1 MFHRTLQVLGGAVC
15 ALLVAHASPASA
27 LGWSSPLGECTVV
40 TAYGAEYGGHTH
52 RGVDLAGD
60 AGDAVRAPAGG
71 TVVFAG
77 SVPADGGGTCNAVT
91 IELPSGDRVSLLPL
105 SEVWVDEG
113 AMVGAAEQ
121 VGALAAAG
129 DDSSSSM
136 HVHMS
141 LRHDGAYVDPTAF
154 LPAMAAAPVMAPVA
168 PAPEEPYES
177 GDSGKPVEV
186 PQPAETPE
194 GASAAA
200 GAAAVSTAAGGVEG
214 ANAASS
220 LTSASTSG
228 VGSLAGTPS
237 AASSGAASAAS
248 ALGALGATCGSHEVI
263 RDIGGQSAGA
273 LAVAGAGAAHTHAT
287 AHLSSAWSSWSAWPA
302 SVAGAAPAGVAAALT
317 AFAFAGLAASAPRMR
332 RAMVRV

>member
-105 SEVWVDEG
+105 SEVWVAEG
-113 AMVGAAEQ
+113 ATVGAAEQ
-121 VGALAAAG
+121 VGALAVAG
-129 DDSSSSM
+129 DDSSSST

-200 GAAAVSTAAGGVEG
+200 GAAAVSTAVGGVEG

-220 LTSASTSG
+220 ATNASTSG
-228 VGSLAGTPS
+228 VASLAGTPS
-237 AASSGAASAAS
+237 VASSGVSAAAS
-248 ALGALGATCGSHEVI
+248 ALGATCGSHEVI

-273 LAVAGAGAAHTHAT
+273 LAVADAGAAHTHAT
-287 AHLSSAWSSWSAWPA
+287 GHLSSAWSAWPA
-302 SVAGAAPAGVAAALT
+302 SVAGAVPAGVVAALT
-317 AFAFAGLAASAPRMR
+317 ACAFAGLAASAPRMR